1 MKILQTIGIDV
12 SKKSIDVRIHTNRV
26 YSQFENSRK
35 GFKRMAAW
43 VNKNNSF
50 AKEETMIVFEH
61 TGLYSYNLAVYL
73 AENLIPFIMV
83 PGLEVKRS
91 LGLAR
96 GKDDKIDATKLA
108 RYGYRLRDELEPYKM
123 PSKDLTELKRLLTLR
138 DRLVKQRAGYITSFK
153 EQKRVLK
160 KDENRVLFQ
169 TQERMISYLSK
180 QTESVEKEINSI
192 INNNDE
198 IKRLYDLILTIK
210 SVGPQTALYMI
221 VLTAGFTRF
230 ENARKFASFSG
241 IAPFPNLSGISLK
254 GKTKVSPLANK
265 KIKSLLDLCAKNAIL
280 HNYEMKTYYES
291 RVEKGKSKMSTI
303 NIIRNKLLARIF
315 AVVKRQSPYVDLM
328 KYAA

>member
-1 MKILQTIGIDV
+1 MKILETIGIDV
-12 SKKSIDVRIHTNRV
+12 SKKTIDVRIHTNRV

-35 GFKRMAAW
+35 GFKKMADW

-50 AKEETMIVFEH
+50 TIEETMVVFEH
-61 TGLYSYNLAVYL
+61 TGLYSYSLAVYL
-73 AENLIPFIMV
+73 SENAIPFIMV

-108 RYGYRLRDELEPYKM
+108 RYGYRLRDELKPYEM
-123 PSKDLTELKRLLTLR
+123 PSKELTDLKRLLTLR
-138 DRLVKQRAGYITSFK
+138 DRLVKQRAGYITSLK

-160 KDENRVLFQ
+160 KNENRVLFQ

-180 QTESVEKEINSI
+180 QIESVEKEISYI

-198 IKRLYDLILTIK
+198 LKRLYDLILTVK
-210 SVGPQTALYMI
+210 SVGPQTTLYMI
-221 VLTAGFTRF
+221 VLTAGFT
-230 ENARKFASFSG
+230 KFANYRRFASYSG
-241 IAPFPNLSGISLK
+241 TAPFPKVSGTSLK

-265 KIKSLLDLCAKNAIL
+265 KIKSLLDQCAKNAIN
-280 HNYEMKTYYES
+280 HNFEMKAYYQS

-315 AVVKRQSPYVDLM
+315 AVVRRQSPYVDIM